1 MKSAVS
7 MRGHFVRLVSSAVE
21 LRGSARAAS
30 KICCT
35 YWGRKA
41 WRYPLKDTP
50 RATHQSSIV
59 MSKLPC
65 RCFLAGLQA
74 CRPDSRVV
82 SQDSP

>member
-1 MKSAVS
+1 
-7 MRGHFVRLVSSAVE
+7 MRGHFVRLMWSAVE
-21 LRGSARAAS
+21 LSESTRAAS

-41 WRYPLKDTP
+41 WRYPLKGTP
-50 RATHQSSIV
+50 RAMHHSSIA

-74 CRPDSRVV
+74 CRPVSRIV
-82 SQDSP
+82 SQESP